1 MILPNKHLK
10 ENETLIGVG
19 AVLMQKI
26 PSTNILISDL
36 WELVKEMTVIGNFE
50 RFVLGLDLLFL
61 LDVVKIE
68 NNRII
73 KVIKND
79 L

>member
-1 MILPNKHLK
+1 MILPNKHLR

-19 AVLMQKI
+19 AALMQKI
-26 PSTNILISDL
+26 PSSILISDL
-36 WELVKEMTVIGNFE
+36 WESVKEMAVIGNFE

-61 LDVVKIE
+61 LDVVRIE